1 MRFIE
6 TLDGSLIPIDR
17 IDKIWSKAGSVWIKA
32 GEELHQ
38 IVGALEKIRNVLE
51 PIVPAS
57 TGWEVVTPNEDEAG
71 HLVSLF
77 AEPVIGWRDCEQG
90 PMPIT
95 VMQSENNVLW
105 AIKASDGRVFDVTRN
120 ERFPSSDEWLA
131 AAKERWREIKAAM

>member
-6 TLDGSLIPIDR
+6 TLDGSLIPINR
-17 IDKIWSKAGSVWIKA
+17 IDKIWSKAGSVWVKA

-51 PIVPAS
+51 PVIPAS
-57 TGWEVVTPNEDEAG
+57 PGWEVITPNEDEAG
-71 HLVSLF
+71 LVVSLF

-95 VMQSENNVLW
+95 VMQSENNILW
-105 AIKASDGRVFDVTRN
+105 AIKTPDGRVFDITSN

-131 AAKERWREIKAAM
+131 AAKKRWREIKSAM